1 MSFVKQKKISLKW
14 FNRLELKKSSNKKQ
28 INNYKY
34 SFKLLKKMNQN
45 HGKKLGEK
53 MKTNLYLIKKK
64 LKIFNQRA

>member
-14 FNRLELKKSSNKKQ
+14 FNKLELKKSNNKKQ

-45 HGKKLGEK
+45 HGKKLGKK
-53 MKTNLYLIKKK
+53 MKTNLYLIKRK
-64 LKIFNQRA
+64 LKIFSQRA